1 MSFPFGP
8 KVDEAD
14 VKETADSL
22 AREAGAVLIDVRE
35 PDEWRAG
42 HARGARHI
50 PLAQL
55 PASLD
60 DLPREAPVYL
70 ICATGNR
77 SRNAAAFLQKN
88 GFSRPVNVRGGTVA
102 WQRAGLPIER

>member
-102 WQRAGLPIER
+102 WQRAGLPLDR

>member
-1 MSFPFGP
+1 MSFLFGP

-14 VKETADSL
+14 VRETADGL
-22 AREAGAVLIDVRE
+22 ATEPGAVLIDVRE
-35 PDEWRAG
+35 PHEWRAG

-55 PASLD
+55 PGSLD
-60 DLPREAPVYL
+60 QLPREAPVYL

-88 GFSRPVNVRGGTVA
+88 GFRRPVNVRGGTAA

>member
-1 MSFPFGP
+1 MSLPLGP
-8 KVDEAD
+8 KVDEVD
-14 VKETADSL
+14 VKETADGL
-22 AREAGAVLIDVRE
+22 AGEPGAVLIDVRE
-35 PDEWRAG
+35 PHEWRAG

-60 DLPREAPVYL
+60 ELPREAPVYL

-77 SRNAAAFLQKN
+77 SGKAAAFLQKN
-88 GFSRPVNVRGGTVA
+88 GFTRPMNVRGGTVA
-102 WQRAGLPIER
+102 WQRAGLPIDR

>member
-1 MSFPFGP
+1 MSFPFEP

-14 VKETADSL
+14 VQATADGL
-22 AREAGAVLIDVRE
+22 ATEPGAVLIDVRE
-35 PDEWRAG
+35 PHEWRAG

-55 PASLD
+55 PDSLD
-60 DLPREAPVYL
+60 ELPREAPIYL

-77 SRNAAAFLQKN
+77 SRTAAAFLQKG
-88 GFSRPVNVRGGTVA
+88 GFSKPVNVRGGTVA
-102 WQRAGLPIER
+102 WQRAGFPIDR